1 MRYVLVSLLQTSF
14 DDPEYHLRLINNLD
28 LQLIFPKSLLVFG
41 VLPIHTFAGTASV
54 CPDDTIRQ
62 VTSPLTEMAEVDLS
76 MAACG
81 ITQRMKL
88 PVGSYQYERND
99 GDGSTCLV
107 SVEIKGVLL

>member
-1 MRYVLVSLLQTSF
+1 MY
-14 DDPEYHLRLINNLD
+14 
-28 LQLIFPKSLLVFG
+28 G
-41 VLPIHTFAGTASV
+41 VLPTYAFAGTASV

-76 MAACG
+76 MADGG

-88 PVGSYQYERND
+88 PVGRYQYETND

-107 SVEIKGVLL
+107 SIEIKGVLQCFNLVSLIIEPIVLRLPSIKSDH